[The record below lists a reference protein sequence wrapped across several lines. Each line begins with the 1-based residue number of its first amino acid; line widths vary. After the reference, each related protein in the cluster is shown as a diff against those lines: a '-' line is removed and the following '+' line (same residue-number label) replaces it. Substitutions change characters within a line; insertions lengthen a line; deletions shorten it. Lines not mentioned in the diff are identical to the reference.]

1 MTENTQTTLGATGR
15 TRSTTWRKAARKSS
29 TEPMSAL
36 ASSTAPGW
44 QGPALS
50 SGSCMKPTNSRSPK
64 AARRRA
70 WASMAASKAPAATS
84 AQHEVVPPNTRFSQ
98 PSNRIRPPAA

>member
-1 MTENTQTTLGATGR
+1 VAEGGPEVLD
-15 TRSTTWRKAARKSS
+15 
-29 TEPMSAL
+29 EPMSAV

-50 SGSCMKPTNSRSPK
+50 SGSCMKPTNSGSPK

-70 WASMAASKAPAATS
+70 WSSMAASKAPAAMS
-84 AQHEVVPPNTRFSQ
+84 AQQEVVPPNTRFSQ